1 MTTIDNSK
9 IFLDGVYADVSL
21 YVPASTTYVEGTV
34 LGRDADDNLTAFTS
48 TTAGSE
54 PLYILAQDVTNS
66 DTSETTVD
74 FVRALDFGTVDA
86 DKLTFINSDDAS
98 DVDVLD
104 AMKKNGFK
112 LANVQQLIRNI

>member
-21 YVPASTTYVEGTV
+21 YVPASTTYVAGTV

-48 TTAGSE
+48 TVTGSE
-54 PLYILAQDVTNS
+54 PIYILAQDVTNS

-112 LANVQQLIRNI
+112 LANVQQLTD